1 MNQTIINDIDPNV
14 LTVEI
19 WFKSDNMA
27 TLNLEVILGL
37 SPYKLRKKSGVS
49 QIQITYG
56 QYLYC
61 DSSNLITNSWYHFAF
76 SI

>member
-1 MNQTIINDIDPNV
+1 MNQTMIGEFDPNV

-37 SPYKLRKKSGVS
+37 APYKLRKKSGVS
-49 QIQITYG
+49 QIQISYG
-56 QYLYC
+56 
-61 DSSNLITNSWYHFAF
+61 
-76 SI
+76 